1 MAGFKGKQLRDTYK
15 SILNLGESN
24 NEVTGSIQ
32 TVKDGSGNNTAL
44 GVSNNS
50 VRISTAFGTFTTP
63 ASAGSP
69 GQILV
74 SDGPGNRLYWSSS
87 TATIDFQ
94 NFDQDLIPD
103 QDQLRSL
110 GTSARQWKDVFVGP
124 GSLYVNAKR
133 VISDDSGTIV
143 VSTDD
148 DQNLSVKTTG
158 TGNLELAA
166 EGTGALTFKS
176 DINVQNGFAFYSTS
190 SEIDF
195 GDDINMNNRTVKG
208 LAAPINDTDAV
219 RKIDLETLD
228 VESTL
233 GYVPLDSDGDQMS
246 GDLDMQSNKI
256 VSLGDPTADQDAATK
271 YYVDSVAA
279 GLNWK
284 KNVRVVQTQTAE
296 MSGYTYNDAQE
307 PSGNVWSG
315 VTVNPVID
323 GITLAHGDR
332 LLISNASDSRGHGIF
347 RYDSANAGFYRTS
360 DADNTPN
367 NEIRGGE
374 ATFVSEGNTYS
385 DTGWVLSTPTG
396 NVSLGTDT
404 MEWTQFSGT
413 TLITAGTGLNK
424 VGNELSIDSSVVT
437 FASAD
442 QLYLGIDDRAADSE
456 LLDGID
462 SNGFLQTAGGDQ
474 SINGTL
480 EVGAAT
486 NGTHALNWNSAD
498 LRYARLSAENT
509 FTENQIIHK
518 TGGGDAELSIRSRR
532 DGTTYNN
539 ASLTFATP
547 RSDTADGPGSPDNR
561 GYITLVGEDSDI
573 QSNLFLGA
581 NTANG
586 TVSGTVSA
594 LRDNQSVL
602 EISSDSSETVRYWRN
617 GEVQARIDPAGTS
630 LASEQSVVT
639 KEKGDNRYAQ
649 VPAGQPG
656 EMLYYVA
663 NKSFESDTAVYVGD
677 FVDNAT
683 DLSAAQLGT
692 VDQSQLFDSWY
703 RFVHL
708 SGGPVYPMSNNPAEL
723 QGEQTA
729 WTYNSTEDRVEN
741 TTNSNGVIGLVSLEK
756 SDSYTIDAQIGS
768 TSTDDDMI
776 GICIAFVTEGTPGE
790 PDYNEHHLAVFRNNN
805 SSRYHYYVVYN
816 QADFNTLR
824 SENGAGIRIDLTSL
838 LPLNTAYTTGGGND
852 GVGNGWNEAGVG
864 CPLKVERDGDQITVW
879 SNDMGT
885 TAIDNATQYTFSL
898 TDYPELEKF
907 RGKTRYGFVS
917 QSQPN
922 SFWDATVAATKIYA
936 LHEDNTYEFD
946 GTNWNATGESI
957 ESSVGLGRILA
968 NPKTNK
974 IYYSRGPNDYQI
986 ISDQLNATGLYF
998 GPDLKAEA
1006 VSTGVDVTG
1015 ELQADSAT
1023 VYDELNIGALGS
1035 GNDAT
1040 NGLVLHQRDT
1050 GFSESITFP
1059 DDSNNRRGLFGVDSN
1074 DNFIFRVAQGTIDT
1088 YIFKPDEIDGP
1099 NNFKIGNGKGEE
1111 IEFNQSNQHTYIRRG
1126 GSDAITI
1133 GTRVALDRGLEFGSA
1148 SVSDP
1153 LDLSRH
1159 LALYANAYGF
1169 SITSNTLNVKSG
1181 DHTDFYNDNALSLRV
1196 GNTEVRCYNQL
1207 HANPI
1212 NMGSFST
1219 TNWDG
1224 IFYNDANTWGGTGAF
1239 FFLADQDDPNT
1250 TTPDENSA
1258 TAAILA
1264 QRLWVRDTGTG
1275 ILPVS
1280 DNTTNIGTGSRRFDN
1295 IYATNGTIITSDARM
1310 KQEVQDIPL
1319 GLDFINNLRPVS
1331 YKYNDKENDLT
1342 RFGFIAQ
1349 EVKEALPEEPVNMWR
1364 ESVLESGETR
1374 QELVYQEVIA
1384 PLVKAVQ
1391 ELSQENKD
1399 LRARIEAL
1407 ESKNQ

>member
-1 MAGFKGKQLRDTYK
+1 MAQGFKGKQLKDTYK
-15 SILNLGESN
+15 SILNLGELN
-24 NEVTGSIQ
+24 EEVTGSIQ
-32 TVKDGSGNNTAL
+32 TVKDGAGNDTSL
-44 GVSNNS
+44 GLSTDS
-50 VRISTAFGTFTTP
+50 LRISTAFGTITTP

-69 GQILV
+69 GQVLV
-74 SDGPGNRLYWSSS
+74 SDGPGSRMYWVSS
-87 TATIDFQ
+87 TATVDFQ

-124 GSLYVNAKR
+124 GSLYVNSKR
-133 VISDDSGTIV
+133 VISDDSGTIL
-143 VSTDD
+143 VSTDP

-176 DINVQNGFAFYSTS
+176 NINIQNGFAFYSTA

-195 GDDINMNNRTVKG
+195 GDDINMNNRTITG
-208 LAAPINDTDAV
+208 LATPIGETDAV
-219 RKIDLETLD
+219 RKTDLDNLNVET
-228 VESTL
+228 VL
-233 GYVPLDSDGDQMS
+233 GYSPLNTAGDQMT
-246 GDLDMQSNKI
+246 GELDMQGNKI
-256 VSLGDPTADQDAATK
+256 VDLGEPVADQDAATK

-284 KNVRVVQTQTAE
+284 KNVRVVQTQTTE
-296 MSGYTYNDAQE
+296 MSGYTYNIGQE
-307 PSGNVWSG
+307 PSGNIWSG
-315 VTVNPVID
+315 VSTNPVID
-323 GITLAHGDR
+323 GVTLSHGDR
-332 LLISNASDSRGHGIF
+332 LLITNASDSRGHGIF
-347 RYDSANAGFYRTS
+347 RYDSANESFYRTS
-360 DADNTPN
+360 DADNTPT
-367 NEIRGGE
+367 NEVRGGE
-374 ATFVSEGNTYS
+374 ATFISEGDTYS
-385 DTGWVLSTPTG
+385 DTGWVLSSPTG
-396 NVSLGTDT
+396 DVTLGTDV
-404 MEWTQFSGT
+404 MDWTQFSGT

-437 FASAD
+437 FASANET
-442 QLYLGIDDRAADSE
+442 YLSINGKAADSE

-462 SNGFLQTAGGDQ
+462 SSGFLQTTGGDQ

-486 NGTHALNWNSAD
+486 SGTHALNWNSAD

-518 TGGGDAELSIRSRR
+518 TAGGDAEFSIRSRR

-539 ASLTFATP
+539 ASLTFSTP

-617 GEVQARIDPAGTS
+617 GEVQARIDLAGTG
-630 LASEQSVVT
+630 LASEQSIVT

-663 NKSFESDTAVYVGD
+663 NKSFESDTAVYIGD

-692 VDQSQLFDSWY
+692 VNQSQLFDSWY

-756 SDSYTIDAQIGS
+756 SDSYTIDAQVGS
-768 TSTDDDMI
+768 TSTDDDYI
-776 GICIAFVTEGTPGE
+776 GICIAFVTEGSPGE
-790 PDYNEHHLAVFRNNN
+790 PNYNEHHLAVFRHQNGNTGGEF
-805 SSRYHYYVVYN
+805 YYIGYN
-816 QADFNTLR
+816 QAEFGSFRT
-824 SENGAGIRIDLTSL
+824 SNGAGFSIDLTSL
-838 LPLNTAYTTGGGND
+838 LPLGTAYSNPG
-852 GVGNGWNEAGVG
+852 GNGWQEAGVG
-864 CPLKVERDGDQITVW
+864 CPLKVERNGDQITVW
-879 SNDMGT
+879 TNDMGT
-885 TAIDNATQYTFSL
+885 TSIDNATQYTFSL
-898 TDYPELEKF
+898 TDYPEFEKF
-907 RGKTRYGFVS
+907 RGKTRYGFVG

-957 ESSVGLGRILA
+957 DSSVGLGRILA

-1006 VSTGVDVTG
+1006 VSTGLDVTG
-1015 ELQADSAT
+1015 ELQTDSAT

-1035 GNDAT
+1035 ANNAT
-1040 NGLVLHQRDT
+1040 NGLVLHQRDS

-1059 DDSNNRRGLFGVDSN
+1059 DDSNNRRGLFGVDDN
-1074 DNFIFRVAQGTIDT
+1074 DNFIFRVAQGTTDT

-1099 NNFKIGNGKGEE
+1099 NDFKIGNGAGEE

-1126 GSDAITI
+1126 GVDAITV
-1133 GTRVALDRGLEFGSA
+1133 GTAVALDRGLNFGSA
-1148 SVSDP
+1148 SVPDP

-1159 LALYANAYGF
+1159 IALYSNAYGF
-1169 SITSNTLNVKSG
+1169 SITANTLNVKSG
-1181 DHTDFYNDNALSLRV
+1181 DNIDFYNDNTLSLKV
-1196 GNTEVRCYNQL
+1196 SNTEIRCYNQL

-1212 NMGSFST
+1212 NMGSDSS

-1224 IFYNDANTWGGTGAF
+1224 IFYNDSNSWGGTGAF
-1239 FFLADQDDPNT
+1239 FFLSDQDNPNT
-1250 TTPDENSA
+1250 TTPDENST

-1264 QRLWVRDTGTG
+1264 QRLWIRDTGTG
-1275 ILPVS
+1275 IIPVS

-1295 IYATNGTIITSDARM
+1295 IYATNGTIQTSDARM
-1310 KQEVQDIPL
+1310 KQDVQDIPL

-1331 YKYNDKENDLT
+1331 YKYKDKENDLT

-1374 QELVYQEVIA
+1374 QEIVYQEVIA